1 MDAINKQSLW
11 HSPTTDSRGRMLAD
25 FLSSPGLLS
34 VSEKDGPTYSGPT
47 GNSWIDITVSSIKL
61 AHNIQNWRVSEEI
74 TLSDHNL
81 ILFSLRTQ
89 SHASHLNRTSSHPT
103 RRFATQ
109 VGNWKLFQLK
119 VLQLRQ
125 QWEDLINNYTTKEQL
140 GTAITTIWD
149 DLGEINKTCFPHS
162 YRKPSTSHGGLQN

>member
-1 MDAINKQSLW
+1 
-11 HSPTTDSRGRMLAD
+11 MLAD
-25 FLSSPGLLS
+25 FLFSHGLLS
-34 VSEKDGPTYSGPT
+34 INEKDGPTYSGPT

-61 AHNIQNWRVSEEI
+61 AHKIQNWRVSEEI

-81 ILFSLRTQ
+81 TLFSLRTQ
-89 SHASHLNRTSSHPT
+89 NYASHLDRTPSHPT

-125 QWEDLINNYTTKEQL
+125 K
-140 GTAITTIWD
+140 
-149 DLGEINKTCFPHS
+149 
-162 YRKPSTSHGGLQN
+162 